1 MRAMFHRPRPTLLA
15 ACALLCGCSDLRPT
29 IVTPELADYRVEWT
43 PQEQAQQL
51 ATRPL
56 HSAAGTSTHA
66 LRLVGTMESRVHD
79 QHDLTVV
86 VLAGSSWVR
95 LAGKFHALSPGD
107 IIEIPRGV
115 IYYFE
120 NRGSEA
126 SEYYEIYYPPYDG
139 KDMRQVKEGAS
150 K

>member
-1 MRAMFHRPRPTLLA
+1 MRAMFPHPRPLLLA
-15 ACALLCGCSDLRPT
+15 ATALLCGCSELRPT

-43 PQEQAQQL
+43 PQEQGQSQASRL
-51 ATRPL
+51 L

-66 LRLVGTMESRVHD
+66 LRLAGTMESRVHD

-95 LAGKFHALSPGD
+95 LAGKFHGVSPGD
-107 IIEIPRGV
+107 IIEIPRGS

-120 NRGSEA
+120 NRGAEA

-139 KDMRQVKEGAS
+139 RDMRLVKEGGD

>member
-1 MRAMFHRPRPTLLA
+1 MRAMSHHLRLTLLA
-15 ACALLCGCSDLRPT
+15 GAALLCGCSDLRPT
-29 IVTPELADYRVEWT
+29 IITPELADYRVEWT

-51 ATRPL
+51 ATRQL
-56 HSAAGTSTHA
+56 HSLAGTSTHA
-66 LRLVGTMESRVHD
+66 LRLVGTMELRVHD

-95 LAGKFHALSPGD
+95 LAGRYNALSPGD
-107 IIEIPRGV
+107 IVEIPRGSS
-115 IYYFE
+115 YFFE
-120 NRGSEA
+120 NRGGVA

-139 KDMRQVKEGAS
+139 KDMRLIKEGGE